1 MYASLSLSLS
11 LSLPLSPSL
20 PPSLP
25 PSIHDMRIYVCYI
38 YSNIH
43 ESECRAALHHLNR
56 CAVRS
61 KPRPSYTRKTYNFGP
76 PFVRASG
83 WAAPHSLNGRLWKQ
97 TLKLTGNRTILKVIQ
112 KSDEPVEI
120 LGALD

>member
-1 MYASLSLSLS
+1 MYTA
-11 LSLPLSPSL
+11 
-20 PPSLP
+20 
-25 PSIHDMRIYVCYI
+25 IYM
-38 YSNIH
+38 
-43 ESECRAALHHLNR
+43 NR

>member
-1 MYASLSLSLS
+1 MHHMYASLSLSLS
-11 LSLPLSPSL
+11 L
-20 PPSLP
+20 
-25 PSIHDMRIYVCYI
+25 HDMRIYVCYI

-97 TLKLTGNRTILKVIQ
+97 MLKLTGNRTILKVIQ